1 MDATGGPFA
10 KQAKELGIAA
20 KIVGGDGVCTDKVAE
35 LAGDAVQNLICSEA
49 GLALSK
55 MEAGADF
62 EKRYQAR
69 FNAPVQIYA
78 PFTYDAVGVIVDAM
92 KRANSTDTAAILA
105 EMPKTNYK
113 GVIGNIAFD
122 EKGDMK
128 EGTITLYEYK
138 DKKKSV
144 LDVVKR

>member
-1 MDATGGPFA
+1 MVLHRAR
-10 KQAKELGIAA
+10 AA
-20 KIVGGDGVCTDKVAE
+20 VSPNHPHHVTVGG
-35 LAGDAVQNLICSEA
+35 
-49 GLALSK
+49 
-55 MEAGADF
+55 
-62 EKRYQAR
+62 QA
-69 FNAPVQIYA
+69 A
-78 PFTYDAVGVIVDAM
+78 PFTYDAVMVIVDAM
-92 KRANSTDTAAILA
+92 KRANSAEPAAILA

-144 LDVVKR
+144 LDVVKM